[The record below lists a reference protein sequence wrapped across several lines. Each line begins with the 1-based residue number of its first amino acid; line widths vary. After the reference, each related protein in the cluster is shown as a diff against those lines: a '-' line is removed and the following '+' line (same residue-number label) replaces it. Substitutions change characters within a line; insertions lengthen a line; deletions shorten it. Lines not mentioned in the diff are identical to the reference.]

1 LRGIASNWPRGRLLV
16 ALILVLALPPIDACD
31 AAWHWPWQ
39 TKKEEKSKRA
49 AAPKPRKARSE
60 ASKSEASKSEASKSA
75 ASKSAAVTCD
85 PAKFKIVVDVGHTA
99 ESDGAMSARNVPEFA
114 FNLKLAGRIAG
125 QLKADG
131 FAETTLLVTTGKAH
145 PSLVKRVAA
154 ANNMQASL
162 FLSIH
167 HDSVPD
173 KMLEDWEFEGKK
185 SHFNDRFSGYSL
197 FVSRGNADFET
208 SLKIAKLI
216 GRQLK
221 AKGLRYA
228 DQYTL
233 PVMGKYRHE
242 LLDKDVGVYRY
253 DQLIVLMRTKMPAV
267 LLEAG
272 SIINRGEEVQMATK
286 ERQDL
291 IVTSVVEALKTFCGM
306 GPPPPAAAGSPTNEP
321 STNEPSGE
329 PPPVAPGAPP

>member
-1 LRGIASNWPRGRLLV
+1 MRGIGSNWGWARLLV
-16 ALILVLALPPIDACD
+16 GFILVFALLPIDVCD

-39 TKKEEKSKRA
+39 TKSAEQSKRA
-49 AAPKPRKARSE
+49 DPPKPRKA
-60 ASKSEASKSEASKSA
+60 KSEASKPAVSKSA
-75 ASKSAAVTCD
+75 SVTCE

-114 FNLKLAGRIAG
+114 FNLKLARRIAEE
-125 QLKADG
+125 LKADG
-131 FAETTLLVTTGKAH
+131 FAETALLVTTGKAH
-145 PSLVKRVAA
+145 PSLIKRVAA
-154 ANNMQASL
+154 ANSMQASL

-197 FVSRGNADFET
+197 FVSRDNADFET

-216 GRQLK
+216 GKELK

-228 DQYTL
+228 DQYAQ
-233 PVMGKYRHE
+233 PVMGRYRHE
-242 LLDKDVGVYRY
+242 LLDRDVGVYRY
-253 DQLIVLMRTKMPAV
+253 DELVVLKRTKMPAV

-272 SIINRGEEVQMATK
+272 SIINRDEEVQMATP

-291 IVTSVVEALKTFCGM
+291 IISSVAMALKTFCGI
-306 GPPPPAAAGSPTNEP
+306 GPPPAAESPLDQSSEPPPPASPGMP
-321 STNEPSGE
+321 Q
-329 PPPVAPGAPP
+329 